1 MIFKNNVVW
10 LTWLKWGGIN
20 LKDEWEKKIKKK
32 KKLRNIPKFWLQY
45 HWFHQENLD
54 TMNPTTPVKII
65 NDD

>member
-32 KKLRNIPKFWLQY
+32 KKTQKHTKILITIPLISSRKSRHNESNNTGKNY
-45 HWFHQENLD
+45 
-54 TMNPTTPVKII
+54 
-65 NDD
+65 

>member
-32 KKLRNIPKFWLQY
+32 KKNSETYQNSDY
-45 HWFHQENLD
+45 N
-54 TMNPTTPVKII
+54 TTDFIKKISTQWI
-65 NDD
+65 QQHR

>member
-32 KKLRNIPKFWLQY
+32 KTQKHTKILITIPLISSRKSRHNESNNTGKNY
-45 HWFHQENLD
+45 
-54 TMNPTTPVKII
+54 
-65 NDD
+65 